1 MGKGREERGG
11 TRKEVPAL
19 GGGASTWSRR
29 YITHKGAISPGSETT
44 HSSAGSASPP
54 IGNDQAIRGRVGGV
68 QRECAARARLPLA
81 EKETPRRPTWPPR
94 LEGARLRRDMR
105 KPSLTEAPRAS
116 ARLQP
121 APTLGRLRGGVRGGD
136 LLGDVAQRLAR
147 CTFAPRLPGIG
158 GIAYRLTERNGA
170 ALRRRD
176 RPAFKAVEDTGEA
189 PHVLHI
195 GQVDVRIAQAL
206 LGTNIQGKMHEV
218 VESSESLLLHLL
230 DQHAA
235 RQVRR
240 QVAHERRSVLLK
252 NARHL
257 CGARS

>member
-121 APTLGRLRGGVRGGD
+121 APTLTGGRLRPTPWTTPWWSSGR
-136 LLGDVAQRLAR
+136 RSPWR
-147 CTFAPRLPGIG
+147 CRAAPRPL
-158 GIAYRLTERNGA
+158 
-170 ALRRRD
+170 
-176 RPAFKAVEDTGEA
+176 
-189 PHVLHI
+189 HVCS
-195 GQVDVRIAQAL
+195 Q
-206 LGTNIQGKMHEV
+206 T
-218 VESSESLLLHLL
+218 
-230 DQHAA
+230 
-235 RQVRR
+235 
-240 QVAHERRSVLLK
+240 
-252 NARHL
+252 ARHWWNSL
-257 CGARS
+257 SPD